1 MDFSAKLPT
10 EDLYRLLIDAVR
22 DYAIYLLDING
33 QIISW
38 NTGAERF
45 KGYSADE
52 IIGQHFSVFYTD
64 EDRAAGIPQLAL
76 ATARTDG
83 RFEAEGWRVRK
94 NGTRFWGSV
103 VIDPVYDDQK
113 KLIGFAKITRDI
125 TEQKSHSEELQAA

>member
-1 MDFSAKLPT
+1 MNFSAKLPT

-52 IIGQHFSVFYTD
+52 IIGQNFSVFYTE
-64 EDRAAGIPQLAL
+64 EDRAAGIPQLSM

-83 RFEAEGWRVRK
+83 RFEA
-94 NGTRFWGSV
+94 
-103 VIDPVYDDQK
+103 
-113 KLIGFAKITRDI
+113 
-125 TEQKSHSEELQAA
+125 